1 MPSSAN
7 LLLPNNHIGATLF
20 FTQCLIVLFSYS
32 SSYAPLFCRK
42 TRYLTTYLGVRI
54 LLCCRNRHVYA
65 YIYKKN
71 TSPQKMVLMQWIKQ
85 MIKLD
90 TGCFHALLYW
100 ATVLVLPLIP
110 LPDAGSRWSI
120 EKSFQWRSNIIWS
133 LLCLSGNSFKA
144 NLCCLWN

>member
-1 MPSSAN
+1 MQRTNIWRVHWYLKNRKRRMSQSHFAQDCYVFVAYTYKRNLGRLSFLAIYAYIHTHSLSLKMQPKYMPSSAN

-42 TRYLTTYLGVRI
+42 TRYLTTYLGVWI

-71 TSPQKMVLMQWIKQ
+71 TSPQKMALMQ
-85 MIKLD
+85 
-90 TGCFHALLYW
+90 
-100 ATVLVLPLIP
+100 
-110 LPDAGSRWSI
+110 
-120 EKSFQWRSNIIWS
+120 
-133 LLCLSGNSFKA
+133 
-144 NLCCLWN
+144 